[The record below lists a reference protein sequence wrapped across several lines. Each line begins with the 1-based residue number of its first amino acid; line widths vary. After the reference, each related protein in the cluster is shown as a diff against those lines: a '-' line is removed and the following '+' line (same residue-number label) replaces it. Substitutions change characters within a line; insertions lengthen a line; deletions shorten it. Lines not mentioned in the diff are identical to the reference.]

1 MVKVKHI
8 PNYKALGLFIVQ
20 AVHLQGNK
28 AMTAKVNV
36 FEVHDMWFGTAA
48 VPANQIDYVGGCFT

>member
-1 MVKVKHI
+1 MVKVHHT
-8 PNYKALGLFIVQ
+8 PNHKALSLFIVQ

-36 FEVHDMWFGTAA
+36 FGVHNIWFGTAA
-48 VPANQIDYVGGCFT
+48 VAANQTDYVGGCFT